1 MKKLLLSL
9 ILPVALLSCGDGN
22 EYTLSGTIKGSD
34 SEKLSLERPVSGMWL
49 TVDSIETDRN
59 GTFEISKEAPSH
71 PEVLRLGRNGKYIYF
86 PVDSIETVKIESDTI
101 AFDTNYRLSGSA
113 DAVWMM
119 QVDSITRSIA
129 NKSADTSVIEAAK
142 KDLAN
147 RILQDP
153 ASIVA
158 YYTVNKLVDNQP
170 LFSMTSKADVR
181 VIGAVAN
188 AYHTY
193 KPNDP
198 RTELLKAMFFAGRK
212 NTVAPSAPKD
222 TIYADQTQYININ
235 LFDKNGKQTKL
246 SDVVA
251 KRKVILLNFTTYL
264 ADESPALNAG
274 LASLYKQHAANG
286 FEIFQVCYDD
296 NEFNW
301 KTAAKNLPWISVYD
315 PQGVTSDYLLK
326 YNVGSLPAMFI
337 INRNGELCERIT
349 DLKKIDSTVAKY
361 M

>member
-9 ILPVALLSCGDGN
+9 ILPVALLSCGGGN
-22 EYTLSGTIKGSD
+22 EYTLSGTINGSD

-49 TVDSIETDRN
+49 TVDSIETDGN
-59 GTFEISKEAPSH
+59 GEFEIKKEAPSH
-71 PEVLRLGRNGKYIYF
+71 PEVLRIGRNGKYIYF
-86 PVDSIETVKIESDTI
+86 PVDSIEAIKIETDTFN
-101 AFDTNYRLSGSA
+101 FDTNYRLSGSA

-119 QVDSITRSIA
+119 QVDSITRAIA
-129 NKSADTSVIEAAK
+129 HRTDDATVVEAAK

-147 RILQDP
+147 RILQNP
-153 ASIVA
+153 SSIVA

-170 LFSMTSKADVR
+170 LFSMTNKVDVR

-188 AYHTY
+188 AYHTH

-198 RTELLKAMFFAGRK
+198 RTELLKAMFFNGRK
-212 NTVAPSAPKD
+212 NTIVSAAPKD
-222 TIYADQTQYININ
+222 TIYADQTQYIDIN
-235 LFDKNGKQTKL
+235 LFDKNGKSTKL

-286 FEIFQVCYDD
+286 FEIYQVCYDD

-315 PQGVTSDYLLK
+315 PEGATSQYLLK